1 MEGVNGGNISGQV
14 QEGVY
19 EGVGNGWGTASWGS
33 RRGENGVDVKGWSRR
48 EGVCPL
54 PPLPLDESLDLFPS

>member
-19 EGVGNGWGTASWGS
+19 EGVGNGWGTASGGS
-33 RRGENGVDVKGWSRR
+33 RRGENGVDVKGWSRMSKGSVLYLLCLWMR
-48 EGVCPL
+48 V
-54 PPLPLDESLDLFPS
+54 